1 MKQDRFLM
9 VILVLI
15 GLLVVAALGLFF
27 LRQDNQSYTSEATP
41 SGVARNFVVA
51 LQEGDT
57 RRAYTY
63 LAEYRDKPDYD
74 AFRQALLI
82 RQIELNSTAVQ
93 LGSETQ
99 TGDEAVVKLHLVRS
113 GGGPFGEVYRQPET
127 ALLERDATGNWK
139 ITRFPYPFWDYGW
152 EKD

>member
-1 MKQDRFLM
+1 MKQDRFL
-9 VILVLI
+9 VIILVLI

-27 LRQDNQSYTSEATP
+27 LRKDNQSYTSATTP
-41 SGVARNFVVA
+41 SGVARNFVIA

-57 RRAYTY
+57 QRAYSY
-63 LAEYRDKPDYD
+63 LAEYRDKPEYD
-74 AFRQALLI
+74 QFRQALQI
-82 RQIELNSTAVQ
+82 RQLELNSTAVQ

-99 TGDEAVVKLHLVRS
+99 NGDEAVVKLILVRS
-113 GGGPFGEVYRQPET
+113 GGGPFGEVFRQPET
-127 ALLERDATGNWK
+127 ALLERDASGAWK